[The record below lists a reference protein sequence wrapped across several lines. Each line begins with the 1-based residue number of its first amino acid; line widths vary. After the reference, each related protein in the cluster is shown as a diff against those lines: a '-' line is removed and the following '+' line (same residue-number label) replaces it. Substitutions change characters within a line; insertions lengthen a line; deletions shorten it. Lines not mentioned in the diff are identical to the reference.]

1 MPCHPQRLGLGM
13 GPATPSVEAEIG
25 SKTEQVHGRAGKGIT
40 QYAVRSLAVCRRLSL
55 PPRAALDGW
64 SDRPLIRQRLSSR
77 GDQNRL
83 EYVAVVL
90 RAW

>member
-1 MPCHPQRLGLGM
+1 MPCHPQRLGWGM
-13 GPATPSVEAEIG
+13 GPATPSVEAEVG
-25 SKTEQVHGRAGKGIT
+25 SKTKVHGRAGRNYT
-40 QYAVRSLAVCRRLSL
+40 VRSLAV
-55 PPRAALDGW
+55 PQRAALDGW
-64 SDRPLIRQRLSSR
+64 SDRPLIRQRLCSH